1 MATTWQRRGLALALA
16 TALIAGTAAC
26 AREPDSAWKPPVV
39 QGPGGVSLLA
49 AVKSTG
55 QKSADGQ
62 KAAGAGTSGKNA
74 KTIGAAIADPAKIG
88 IVSGRIRNDALPIQ
102 ARYVFLPGVPKFN
115 DRVSELLWT
124 AIRATGK
131 PYAPQA
137 FPVGAGLGA
146 RGCVDGSTERTPA
159 ELLLDKATGPTGGS
173 GTAITC
179 SLLGAFGPYVGVR
192 FRTVTGTAEAPKK
205 GVKPADATAKITADR
220 TTTLYAN
227 VKTGEVSDDATRWR
241 EVAPAELWRDTVSAL
256 RTRHGGLSNA
266 PVAAPGKAQL
276 ALAAAALEGA
286 ETAEDGGLDVTFAP
300 GIAAPELAGLGTDAT
315 KDQTPVH
322 VPAKTAEGWAAPS
335 EQQRLAAAEQPFV
348 GMPAGSWTAPID
360 CNLVPCVAVTYD
372 DGPAKHTGE
381 LLDTLRSKQALA
393 TFFMLGNA
401 ASGAPDTVRRAAS
414 EGHELASHTMNHPD
428 LTTLRPEAAVA
439 QVKDAAAII
448 GKLSGTPVTMYRP
461 PYGAVNEKV
470 LRAVG
475 WPAILWSVDTND
487 WKEPGPDA
495 LVQRSVPVLEPGG
508 IVLFHDTHTDSV
520 KTAGRVIDGLR
531 DRGFTLA
538 TVSQLFDG
546 KVPVGRV
553 SAR

>member
-1 MATTWQRRGLALALA
+1 MATTWQRRGLALATA

-26 AREPDSAWKPPVV
+26 AREPDTAWKPPVA

-49 AVKSTG
+49 AVKSKGQKSTDG
-55 QKSADGQ
+55 QKSAD
-62 KAAGAGTSGKNA
+62 AGTSGKNTR
-74 KTIGAAIADPAKIG
+74 TIGAAVEDPAKIG

-115 DRVSELLWT
+115 ERVSALLWT
-124 AIRATGK
+124 AIRASGK
-131 PYAPQA
+131 PYEPQA
-137 FPVGAGLGA
+137 FPVGTGLGS
-146 RGCVDGSTERTPA
+146 RGCIDDSTERTPA
-159 ELLLDKATGPTGGS
+159 ELLLDQATGPAGGS

-179 SLLGAFGPYVGVR
+179 SLLGAFGPYVGVK

-205 GVKPADATAKITADR
+205 GVKSATAEITSDR
-220 TTTLYAN
+220 STTLYAN
-227 VKTGEVSDDATRWR
+227 VKTGEVSDDSTRWR
-241 EVAPAELWRDTVSAL
+241 DAAPAELWRDTVSVL

-276 ALAAAALEGA
+276 ALAAAALDGA
-286 ETAEDGGLDVTFAP
+286 ETSEDGGLDVTFAP

-315 KDQTPVH
+315 KDPTPVH
-322 VPAKTAEGWAAPS
+322 VPAKTVAGWAAPS
-335 EQQRLAAAEQPFV
+335 EQQRLAAADQPFV

-372 DGPAKHTGE
+372 DGPSQYTGA
-381 LLDTLRSKQALA
+381 LLDTLHSKQALA
-393 TFFMLGNA
+393 TLFMLGNA
-401 ASGAPDTVRRAAS
+401 ASRSPDLVRRAAA
-414 EGHELASHTMNHPD
+414 EGQELASHTMNHPD
-428 LTTLRPEAAVA
+428 LTTLKPDAAVA

-448 GKLSGTPVTMYRP
+448 GKLSGEPVTMYRP

-487 WKEPGPDA
+487 WKEPGPKA
-495 LVQRSVPVLEPGG
+495 LVERSVPVLEPGG
-508 IVLFHDTHTDSV
+508 IVLFHDTHADSV

-553 SAR
+553 SSR

>member
-1 MATTWQRRGLALALA
+1 A
-16 TALIAGTAAC
+16 
-26 AREPDSAWKPPVV
+26 PP
-39 QGPGGVSLLA
+39 
-49 AVKSTG
+49 
-55 QKSADGQ
+55 
-62 KAAGAGTSGKNA
+62 
-74 KTIGAAIADPAKIG
+74 
-88 IVSGRIRNDALPIQ
+88 
-102 ARYVFLPGVPKFN
+102 
-115 DRVSELLWT
+115 
-124 AIRATGK
+124 
-131 PYAPQA
+131 
-137 FPVGAGLGA
+137 
-146 RGCVDGSTERTPA
+146 PA
-159 ELLLDKATGPTGGS
+159 ELLLDKTTGPAGGS

-205 GVKPADATAKITADR
+205 GVKPADAPAKIVADR

-227 VKTGEVSDDATRWR
+227 VKTGEVDDDAARWR
-241 EVAPAELWRDTVSAL
+241 EIAPAELWRDTVSVL

-286 ETAEDGGLDVTFAP
+286 ETAEDGGLDVTLGP
-300 GIAAPELAGLGTDAT
+300 GIAAPELAGLGAEAT
-315 KDQTPVH
+315 KDPTAVH

-335 EQQRLAAAEQPFV
+335 EQQRLAAAEQPFA

-372 DGPAKHTGE
+372 DGPSSHTGA

-401 ASGAPDTVRRAAS
+401 ASGAPDLVRRAAA
-414 EGHELASHTMNHPD
+414 EGQELASHTMNHPD
-428 LTTLRPEAAVA
+428 LTTLKPDAAVA

-448 GKLSGTPVTMYRP
+448 GKLSGKPVTMYRP
-461 PYGAVNEKV
+461 PYGAVNERV
-470 LRAVG
+470 LRAIG

-487 WKEPGPDA
+487 WREPGPKA
-495 LVQRSVPVLEPGG
+495 LVERSVPVLEPGG
-508 IVLFHDTHTDSV
+508 IVLFHDTHADSV
-520 KTAGRVIDGLR
+520 KTAGTVIDGLR

-546 KVPVGRV
+546 KTSGTRRQRRAAQDPRPEER
-553 SAR
+553 SSPREAMLARRRRTMIAAGILSSLLTAGLLLLVLLPGIGTAGAAEAADGTQAVAI

>member
-1 MATTWQRRGLALALA
+1 MATTWQRRGVALALA
-16 TALIAGTAAC
+16 TALIAGSAAC
-26 AREPDSAWKPPVV
+26 AREPDASWKPPVA

-49 AVKSTG
+49 AAKSSG
-55 QKSADGQ
+55 QKSA
-62 KAAGAGTSGKNA
+62 GAGKTDKPPTHTKNA
-74 KTIGAAIADPAKIG
+74 NTVGAAIPDPAKLG
-88 IVSGRIRNDALPIQ
+88 IVSGRIRNDSLPIQ

-124 AIRATGK
+124 AIKATGK

-159 ELLLDKATGPTGGS
+159 ELLLDKTTGPAGGS

-205 GVKPADATAKITADR
+205 GVKPADAPAKIVADR

-227 VKTGEVSDDATRWR
+227 VKTGEVDDDATRWR
-241 EVAPAELWRDTVSAL
+241 ENAPAELWRDTVSVL

-286 ETAEDGGLDVTFAP
+286 ETTEDGGLDVTLGP
-300 GIAAPELAGLGTDAT
+300 GIAAPELAGLGTEAT
-315 KDQTPVH
+315 KDPTAVH

-335 EQQRLAAAEQPFV
+335 EQQRLAAAEQPFA

-372 DGPAKHTGE
+372 DGPSSHTGA

-401 ASGAPDTVRRAAS
+401 ASGAPDLVRRAAA
-414 EGHELASHTMNHPD
+414 EGQELASHTMNHPD
-428 LTTLRPEAAVA
+428 LTTLKPDAAVA

-448 GKLSGTPVTMYRP
+448 GKLSGKAVTMYRP
-461 PYGAVNEKV
+461 PYGAVNERV
-470 LRAVG
+470 LRAIG

-487 WKEPGPDA
+487 WREPGPKA
-495 LVQRSVPVLEPGG
+495 LVERSVPVLEPGG
-508 IVLFHDTHTDSV
+508 IVLFHDTHADSV
-520 KTAGRVIDGLR
+520 KTAGAVIDGLR

-546 KVPVGRV
+546 KVPTGRV
-553 SAR
+553 SSR